1 VILTFSSRRVYRQSW
16 KRALCFLLQAFVAG
30 RDQDAAVVSGS
41 GTGEGTGFAELCT
54 GSDSCALILSRGS
67 RAMPSSVANGSHE
80 SDRLWAFESRID
92 GTGEQRKVVLG
103 VDGGGTC
110 TTCVC
115 VAAPLP
121 VCADDLQWLSR
132 VETGCSN
139 YNSVG
144 GRYSLSLF
152 FRPLCALSS

>member
-1 VILTFSSRRVYRQSW
+1 MH
-16 KRALCFLLQAFVAG
+16 G
-30 RDQDAAVVSGS
+30 
-41 GTGEGTGFAELCT
+41 
-54 GSDSCALILSRGS
+54 CALSRGS

-121 VCADDLQWLSR
+121 ACADDLQWLSR

-144 GRYSLSLF
+144 GRYSLSFSGLF
-152 FRPLCALSS
+152 VHYHRDRNCNNAQLKASCFSLRFLHCSFRA